1 MKCWQQSQI
10 IQTMQHYCINHVHTL
25 IQGWFSASSIV
36 IRFLKE
42 KMQLCKYSRTTPSDR
57 ARRSVVQQT
66 VTLRITARP
75 NFHRNIQFPE
85 GARKR
90 LNGNTC
96 QKVRRGSH
104 FTKKVFLQHFV
115 IVFFSGFIY
124 HTVQQKY
131 IFTGWLAV
139 YSHVGQECT
148 SLGFYKA

>member
-1 MKCWQQSQI
+1 MKCWQQSQV

-42 KMQLCKYSRTTPSDR
+42 KMQLCKYARTTPSDR

-90 LNGNTC
+90 LNGNMSESKKRITFYKESVFATFC
-96 QKVRRGSH
+96 NSFLFWFYISH
-104 FTKKVFLQHFV
+104 RAAE
-115 IVFFSGFIY
+115 IY
-124 HTVQQKY
+124 PY
-131 IFTGWLAV
+131 WLAV